1 MGGVKGSDFGKIS
14 VDLVEVTCFSVYFV
28 DLPQF

>member
-14 VDLVEVTCFSVYFV
+14 VNQDEVACFSVYFV
-28 DLPQF
+28 DLAQF